1 MLKLLFFSR
10 LNDVN
15 VPRKCINLRGAFY
28 VNRCYDVNYIIAMFT
43 ALYYVKMMAFDVI
56 VLVFLCDL
64 GAHVGAD
71 ALCLCIHNIQY
82 SFFVI
87 VLTLSIS
94 EIFEC

>member
-1 MLKLLFFSR
+1 
-10 LNDVN
+10 
-15 VPRKCINLRGAFY
+15 
-28 VNRCYDVNYIIAMFT
+28 
-43 ALYYVKMMAFDVI
+43 
-56 VLVFLCDL
+56 VFLCDL

-71 ALCLCIHNIQY
+71 ALCLCVHNIQH

>member
-1 MLKLLFFSR
+1 MWWHEQHPPHLI
-10 LNDVN
+10 N
-15 VPRKCINLRGAFY
+15 VLHYLMK
-28 VNRCYDVNYIIAMFT
+28 VET
-43 ALYYVKMMAFDVI
+43 
-56 VLVFLCDL
+56 LVFLCDL

-71 ALCLCIHNIQY
+71 ELCLCVHNIRY